1 MDYLDLVKKNRRKP
15 IAEAGDMPKRLR
27 LNRGDIARI
36 LPHRGS
42 MLLVDE
48 ITGID
53 LERGIITGSRYMDP
67 EDPVFA
73 GHFPGT
79 PVYPGSLQVEMIGQ
93 LGLCLYYFITHST
106 DCLGPDATPVDVRA
120 TRVLGA
126 QYAAPLT
133 PGVQAEIVARKLDY
147 DGFFATA
154 LGQVVADGTVTTAA
168 ALEVVFPD

>member
-15 IAEAGDMPKRLR
+15 LAVPGEMPRALSLKKDGLR
-27 LNRGDIARI
+27 RI

-48 ITGID
+48 LTGID
-53 LERGIITGSRYMDP
+53 LDRGIITGSRYMDP
-67 EDPVFA
+67 ADPVFA

-79 PVYPGSLQVEMIGQ
+79 PVYPGSLQIEMIGQ
-93 LGLCLYYFITHST
+93 LGLCLYYFLTHST
-106 DCLGPDATPVDVRA
+106 DRLGADAAPVDVRA

-126 QYAAPLT
+126 QYAAPLL
-133 PGVQAEIVARKLDY
+133 PGVQAGIVAQKLDY

-154 LGQVVADGTVTTAA
+154 LGQVISEGTVTTAA
-168 ALEVVFPD
+168 SLEVVFPD